1 MMLPERAGISADEA
15 VRFAFDGETF
25 VARQGE
31 SIAAA
36 LAASGTLAL
45 RCTRRGA
52 PRGLHCGMGS
62 CFDCIV
68 TVDGRTGV
76 RACLEKVQA
85 GMTVTSAMPEA
96 DALASLAPS
105 PPGPLERRSLDV
117 LVVGAG
123 PAGATAAAMLAEAGA
138 SVVVCDERAE
148 SGGQYFKP
156 LVVSAGD
163 TSPDRQFAEGAA
175 LAGRLGRSGAE
186 LWTGATV
193 WYASATEGVG
203 IIRDGGALIVEPR
216 ILLLATGASERPCP
230 LPGWTLPGAMTTGG
244 LQTLIRS
251 QRAAPGKAI
260 VIAGSGP
267 LNLQAACEMLKLG
280 VRPAAVIDSGPGP
293 SPTAAGPLFRM
304 MQADPSATLQ
314 GLAYMARLA
323 AARVPIHWRSTV
335 RRIEGDGAVRSV
347 IVARDGRETVIAC
360 DVVALNM
367 GFQPQAELARQLGCQ
382 LRHVPDHVGAIAV
395 ETDRDG
401 RSSLPTIFAIGDGA
415 AIGGARVA
423 MARARLAAMAIGRDL
438 GLAVRDDSA
447 SRDLDRA
454 LGFQQALWSLFTQ
467 PPFEAT
473 TITDDTIVC
482 RCEEATAGAVRKACR
497 EATPT
502 LATVKRLTR
511 AGMGRC
517 QGRFCAGTLTKLIE
531 AEGGPAPDVSA
542 FFAPRPPA
550 RPVPLGALAAEK
562 PEWGGHRQSLPPAGS
577 PRVALRRAPFGTIEA
592 DVAVIGAGIVGSAVA
607 RELALGGEKVVILD
621 RHEPNVQAS
630 GANAGSLH
638 VQLLSF
644 DFGAKAQAG
653 GRPAAEVL
661 RIAPASI
668 ALWKELEQASGED
681 YEISTVGG
689 LMVGETE
696 AEMEFLRRKVELE
709 RSYGIDSSLIGPNE
723 LRSLEPHLA
732 QHFAGSALCA
742 DEGKIN
748 PLTATLS
755 VVRMA
760 KAAGARFETFATVQ
774 TITRDGARWRVT
786 TEAGEVLAKRVV
798 NCAGGWASRIA
809 AMASRPIPVQGA
821 PLQMI
826 VTEPGPKL
834 VKHLVAHGGRH
845 LSLKQAEAGGL
856 IIGGAWP
863 ASLDPQS
870 GASRVEMASIEGN
883 AWVAAQVLPAAAR
896 LRIVRVWAAMNI
908 NIDGAPIIGEMPDA
922 PGFWNCVTSN
932 GYSLAPV
939 VARITADLML
949 RGRSDHPHQMFT
961 LERF

>member
-1 MMLPERAGISADEA
+1 MRPEISADEA
-15 VRFAFDGETF
+15 VRFTFDGVAI
-25 VARQGE
+25 VARAGE
-31 SIAAA
+31 SIGAA

-45 RCTRRGA
+45 RRTRQGQ

-76 RACLEKVQA
+76 RACLEKA
-85 GMTVTSAMPEA
+85 KPGMAVRSAIPDA
-96 DALASLAPS
+96 DALAPLADRPS
-105 PPGPLERRSLDV
+105 GPLERRSVDV
-117 LVVGAG
+117 LVVGTG

-138 SVVVCDERAE
+138 SVAVCDERGEA
-148 SGGQYFKP
+148 GGQYFKP
-156 LVVSAGD
+156 LALAAANK
-163 TSPDRQFAEGAA
+163 TPDRQFAAGAA
-175 LAGRLGRSGAE
+175 LAERLQRSGAE

-203 IIRDGGALIVEPR
+203 IVRDGGASIVEPR

-230 LPGWTLPGAMTTGG
+230 LPGWTLPGVMTTGG
-244 LQTLIRS
+244 LQTLVRS
-251 QRAAPGKAI
+251 QRAAPGRSI

-267 LNLQAACEMLKLG
+267 LNLQAACELLKLG
-280 VRPAAVIDSGPGP
+280 IKPAAIVDSGPGP
-293 SPTAAGPLFRM
+293 SPAGSGALLRM
-304 MQADPSATLQ
+304 AQADPAATAQ
-314 GLAYMARLA
+314 GLAYMARLV
-323 AARVPIHWRSTV
+323 AARVPLLWNTAV
-335 RRIEGDGAVRSV
+335 RRIEGDGAVCAV
-347 IVARDGRETVIAC
+347 TVAREGRETTIAC
-360 DVVALNM
+360 DAVALNM
-367 GFQPQAELARQLGCQ
+367 GFQPQAELARQLGCR
-382 LRHVPDHVGAIAV
+382 LRHAADHVGAIAV
-395 ETDRDG
+395 DTDRDG
-401 RSSLPTIFAIGDGA
+401 RTSLPTVFAIGDGA
-415 AIGGARVA
+415 AIGGAKVA
-423 MARARLAAMAIGRDL
+423 MARARLAAVAIGGDL
-438 GLAVRDDSA
+438 GLTVRDEA
-447 SRDLDRA
+447 AGRDLDRA
-454 LGFQQALWSLFTQ
+454 LRFQEALWSLFTQ
-467 PPFEAT
+467 PPFEAAG
-473 TITDDTIVC
+473 IADETIVC
-482 RCEEATAGAVRKACR
+482 RCEEVTAGAARRACR

-531 AEGGPAPDVSA
+531 AEGGPPPDVAA

-577 PRVALRRAPFGTIEA
+577 PRVAMARPPFGTIEV
-592 DVAVIGAGIVGSAVA
+592 DVAVIGAGVVGSAVA
-607 RELALGGEKVVILD
+607 RELALAGENVVVLD

-668 ALWKELEQASGED
+668 ALWKELETASGED

-696 AEMEFLRRKVELE
+696 AEMDFLRKKVALE
-709 RSYGIDSSLIGPNE
+709 TSYGIDSTMIGPNE
-723 LRSLEPHLA
+723 LQALEPNLA
-732 QHFAGSALCA
+732 RHFAGSALCA

-755 VVRMA
+755 IVRMA
-760 KAAGARFETFATVQ
+760 KAAGARFETFAAVQ
-774 TITRDGARWRVT
+774 AITREGARWRVS

-798 NCAGGWASRIA
+798 NCAGGWASRVA
-809 AMASRPIPVQGA
+809 ALAARPIPVQGA

-826 VTEPGPKL
+826 VTEPGPPL

-863 ASLDPQS
+863 ASLDPAS

-883 AWVAAQVLPAAAR
+883 AWVASHVLPAAAR

-932 GYSLAPV
+932 GYSLAPI

-949 RGRSDHPHQMFT
+949 RGRSDHPHAMFT
-961 LERF
+961 LDRF

>member
-15 VRFAFDGETF
+15 VRFTFDGAPIL
-25 VARQGE
+25 ARAGE

-45 RCTRRGA
+45 RRTRRGS

-68 TVDGRTGV
+68 TVDGRAGV
-76 RACLEKVQA
+76 RACLEKVEA
-85 GMTVTSAMPEA
+85 GMAVASAMPDA
-96 DALASLAPS
+96 DGLMPLSS
-105 PPGPLERRSLDV
+105 PPDGPLERRSVDV

-138 SVVVCDERAE
+138 TVVLCDERGE

-156 LVVSAGD
+156 LAVAGD
-163 TSPDRQFAEGAA
+163 KTPDPQFKAGAA
-175 LAGRLGRSGAE
+175 LAERLRRSGAE
-186 LWTGATV
+186 FWTGASV

-203 IIRDGGALIVEPR
+203 IVRDGRASVLEPR
-216 ILLLATGASERPCP
+216 MLLLATGASERPCP
-230 LPGWTLPGAMTTGG
+230 LPGWTLPGVMTTGG
-244 LQTLIRS
+244 LQTLVRA
-251 QRAAPGKAI
+251 QRVAPGSAI

-267 LNLQAACEMLKLG
+267 LNLQAACELLKLG
-280 VRPAAVIDSGPGP
+280 CRPAAVVDSGPGP
-293 SPTAAGPLFRM
+293 SLSAAGTLLRM
-304 MQADPSATLQ
+304 AQADPEATLQ
-314 GLAYMARLA
+314 GLAILARLK
-323 AARVPIHWRSTV
+323 AARVPVLWRTTV

-347 IVARDGRETVIAC
+347 TVARDGHETTIPC
-360 DVVALNM
+360 DAVALNM
-367 GFQPQAELARQLGCQ
+367 GFQPQAELARQLGCA
-382 LRHVPDHVGAIAV
+382 LRHASDHVGAIAV
-395 ETDRDG
+395 EADRDG
-401 RSSLPTIFAIGDGA
+401 RTSLPTVFAIGDGA
-415 AIGGARVA
+415 AIGGAKVA
-423 MARARLAAMAIGRDL
+423 MARANLAAVAIANDL
-438 GLAVRDDSA
+438 GLTLRADGA
-447 SRDLDRA
+447 AADLARA
-454 LGFQQALWSLFTQ
+454 ERFQAALWSLFTQ
-467 PPFEAT
+467 PPFDAGALA
-473 TITDDTIVC
+473 DDTIVC
-482 RCEEATAGAVRKACR
+482 RCEEVTAGAARRACR

-502 LATVKRLTR
+502 LATMKRLTR

-517 QGRFCAGTLTKLIE
+517 QGRFCAGTLTKLVE
-531 AEGGPAPDVSA
+531 AEGGPPPDVAA

-550 RPVPLGALAAEK
+550 RPVPLGAIAAEK

-577 PRVALRRAPFGTIEA
+577 PRVALRREPFGTIEA
-592 DVAVIGAGIVGSAVA
+592 DVAVIGAGVVGSAVA
-607 RELALGGEKVVILD
+607 RELALGGERVVVLD

-689 LMVGETE
+689 LMVGETA
-696 AEMEFLRRKVELE
+696 AEMDFLRKKVELE
-709 RSYGIDSSLIGPNE
+709 RSYGIDSSMIGPNE

-732 QHFAGSALCA
+732 RHFAGSALCA

-755 VVRMA
+755 LVRMA
-760 KAAGARFETFATVQ
+760 KAAGVRIETFAAVQ
-774 TITRDGARWRVT
+774 AITRDGVRWRVS

-798 NCAGGWASRIA
+798 NCAGGWASRVA

-826 VTEPGPKL
+826 VTEPGPPL

-845 LSLKQAEAGGL
+845 LSLKQADAGGL

-863 ASLDPQS
+863 ASLDPAS

-883 AWVAAQVLPAAAR
+883 AWVAAHVLPAAAH

-908 NIDGAPIIGEMPDA
+908 NIDGAPIIGEMPEA

-932 GYSLAPV
+932 GYSLAPI

-961 LERF
+961 LDRF